1 MKRNVKSSISLFI
14 FTLSLTNKAIVKFS
28 FKKPEEVKKKI
39 LIVEDEPMSIMVIK
53 KILAPYQFQLV
64 IAVNGLDAVE
74 KFEKQ
79 KADLVIM
86 DLYMP
91 EMDGFEASKRI
102 KSISIDTPIIV
113 ISTTDIP
120 EDELKKDI
128 GIDYLLKKPLNIK
141 KFQDFIHMLLLA

>member
-1 MKRNVKSSISLFI
+1 M
-14 FTLSLTNKAIVKFS
+14 KFS

-39 LIVEDEPMSIMVIK
+39 LIVEDEPMSIMVIQ

-74 KFEKQ
+74 KFQKE

-102 KSISIDTPIIV
+102 KAISIDTPIIV

>member
-1 MKRNVKSSISLFI
+1 MK
-14 FTLSLTNKAIVKFS
+14 FT
-28 FKKPEEVKKKI
+28 FKTPDEVKKKI
-39 LIVEDEPMSIMVIK
+39 LIVEDEPMSILVIQ

-64 IAVNGLDAVE
+64 IAVNGIDAIE
-74 KFEKQ
+74 KFKKE

-102 KSISIDTPIIV
+102 KAMSADTPIIV
-113 ISTTDIP
+113 ISTTDIA

>member
-1 MKRNVKSSISLFI
+1 MK
-14 FTLSLTNKAIVKFS
+14 FT
-28 FKKPEEVKKKI
+28 FKTPDEVKKKI
-39 LIVEDEPMSIMVIK
+39 LIVEDEPMSILVIQ

-64 IAVNGLDAVE
+64 IAVNGIDAIE
-74 KFEKQ
+74 KFKKE

-102 KSISIDTPIIV
+102 KGMSADTPIIV
-113 ISTTDIP
+113 ISTTEIA
-120 EDELKKDI
+120 EEKLKEDI

>member
-1 MKRNVKSSISLFI
+1 M
-14 FTLSLTNKAIVKFS
+14 KFS

-86 DLYMP
+86 DLYLP

>member
-1 MKRNVKSSISLFI
+1 MK
-14 FTLSLTNKAIVKFS
+14 FT
-28 FKKPEEVKKKI
+28 FKTEEVKKKI
-39 LIVEDEPMSIMVIK
+39 LIVEDEPMSVLVIQ

-64 IAVNGLDAVE
+64 VAVNGWDAIE
-74 KFEKQ
+74 KFKNETT
-79 KADLVIM
+79 DLVIM

-102 KSISIDTPIIV
+102 KDISPDTPIIV
-113 ISTTDIP
+113 ISTTDIA
-120 EDELKKDI
+120 EDDLKKEI

>member
-1 MKRNVKSSISLFI
+1 
-14 FTLSLTNKAIVKFS
+14 VKFS

-39 LIVEDEPMSIMVIK
+39 LIVEDEPMSIMVLK

-74 KFEKQ
+74 KFQKQ

-102 KSISIDTPIIV
+102 KSISLDTPIIV

>member
-1 MKRNVKSSISLFI
+1 M
-14 FTLSLTNKAIVKFS
+14 KFS

-39 LIVEDEPMSIMVIK
+39 LIVEDEPMSIMVIQ

-74 KFEKQ
+74 KFQKE

-102 KSISIDTPIIV
+102 KALSFDTPIIV

>member
-1 MKRNVKSSISLFI
+1 
-14 FTLSLTNKAIVKFS
+14 
-28 FKKPEEVKKKI
+28 
-39 LIVEDEPMSIMVIK
+39 
-53 KILAPYQFQLV
+53 
-64 IAVNGLDAVE
+64 
-74 KFEKQ
+74 
-79 KADLVIM
+79 
-86 DLYMP
+86 MP

-102 KSISIDTPIIV
+102 KSISLDTPIIV